1 MAWNTKSFDSHP
13 VLVQGDQDNPGHG
26 FVSVPLTATK
36 LYFIS
41 CDFCLFLSSSEIWHP
56 SCLEDITCAA
66 QSHDVKMSRCS
77 WSVENGPRPC
87 PGHVLAMASNF
98 TVWALLEAIGRDELL
113 LLAELQQSDDAVKA
127 DAVPDVTSGRD
138 SPVEVL
144 LTYLIHHDRP
154 LLSNKDLEWLA
165 M

>member
-1 MAWNTKSFDSHP
+1 M
-13 VLVQGDQDNPGHG
+13 G
-26 FVSVPLTATK
+26 
-36 LYFIS
+36 
-41 CDFCLFLSSSEIWHP
+41 
-56 SCLEDITCAA
+56 
-66 QSHDVKMSRCS
+66 
-77 WSVENGPRPC
+77 